1 MRELV
6 ILLSC
11 LVFVKQSSTL
21 HVQGFYVGDDDWL
34 AMHEPA
40 IRLITEDVFV
50 FQHDNPTA
58 HPARHTVAVL
68 ARATVQF
75 IGSDRFNRTL
85 V

>member
-1 MRELV
+1 
-6 ILLSC
+6 
-11 LVFVKQSSTL
+11 
-21 HVQGFYVGDDDWL
+21 
-34 AMHEPA
+34 MHEPA